1 MHLATGNNGDIA
13 DEDMQIIAAV
23 ARNLQAKSRFFK
35 VNLGGTTVLTN
46 IPEGQFTFSSIDM
59 IMDTHK
65 KIMEIDAQTPHR
77 LVMPT
82 DQFGSRTKIGELLGM
97 DVYADPKCPKDKFLI
112 EQDMEKSS

>member
-13 DEDMQIIAAV
+13 DEDGKLLYPLLEIS
-23 ARNLQAKSRFFK
+23 NKSRFFK

-65 KIMEIDAQTPHR
+65 KIMEIDAQTP
-77 LVMPT
+77 
-82 DQFGSRTKIGELLGM
+82 
-97 DVYADPKCPKDKFLI
+97 
-112 EQDMEKSS
+112 